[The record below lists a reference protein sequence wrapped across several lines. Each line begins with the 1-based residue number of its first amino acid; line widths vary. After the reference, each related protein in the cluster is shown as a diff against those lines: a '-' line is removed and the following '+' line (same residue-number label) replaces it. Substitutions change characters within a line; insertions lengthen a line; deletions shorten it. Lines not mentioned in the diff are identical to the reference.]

1 MPCSTTARHDAAE
14 GHESLN
20 NMHTFFSL
28 AGVTAYGEG
37 QSSQLQMELQ
47 QLPDWNEDD
56 PAVSSSCKLP
66 LAVQQASSER
76 LSVSGG

>member
-1 MPCSTTARHDAAE
+1 MPCSTIVRHDAAE

-20 NMHTFFSL
+20 SMHTFSL

-56 PAVSSSCKLP
+56 PAVSWSCKLP
-66 LAVQQASSER
+66 QAVQRASGER